1 MRSHSLAARRP
12 AKNTLLTPPP
22 GLVRFVPAGDDSKV
36 LIGEPVDS
44 SVDVGLAVRKGEQ
57 VQVRVFS
64 GASALEP
71 GAPTEQVAAI
81 GRLLSPLSAEEVG
94 AIRCIGLNVG
104 SYLFSLIVPHFVRIC
119 PLMNLPMF

>member
-1 MRSHSLAARRP
+1 M
-12 AKNTLLTPPP
+12 
-22 GLVRFVPAGDDSKV
+22 PAGDDSKI

-57 VQVRVFS
+57 VQARVFS

-71 GAPTEQVAAI
+71 GTPTDQVVAI

-94 AIRCIGLNVG
+94 AIRCIGLNV
-104 SYLFSLIVPHFVRIC
+104 SC
-119 PLMNLPMF
+119 